1 MGLGLQGHLKAL
13 AKTDL
18 YSYLCLDHEATQIGI
33 MLGMA
38 VSKRGTL
45 DEGVFK
51 MLYVHIPSLHPANY
65 PDLEVSSAVQTAA
78 VMGIG
83 LLYQGSKNRRMAE
96 MLLAEIGRR
105 ASNDRLQDRE
115 GFSLAAGMALGLVC
129 LGQGNSAAGLADLH
143 IENSLR
149 KYIGG
154 GRASGQNSVSAQA
167 PVTDP
172 TLCCR
177 IKEGDHVNLDVTAP
191 GATLALGLMFLQTNN
206 ATVAARLTVP
216 KTHFL
221 LQYLRPD
228 LVLLRVLARNLI
240 MWDSIKASKE
250 FVDELIPD
258 IVKGAYD
265 DKGVAKKEDA
275 RYHLE
280 DLETL
285 RHVHANIVAA
295 CCFSI
300 GLRYA
305 GSGEKKASNLLIEYL
320 AHFRKLRA
328 RCEGQRKVDKHLIET
343 CIAIVALSA
352 SLVLAGTG
360 DLDLL
365 RQLRALRGRVD
376 VDLHYGHHMAVS
388 MAIGML
394 FLGGGRATLCTSK
407 EAIGALVIS
416 LYPRFPISTSDCRYH
431 LQAFRHLYVLAV
443 EYRCLE
449 TMDVD
454 TNQVC
459 TVPVEIT
466 LKPSA
471 EYSEHTVR
479 TMTPCILPEL
489 KAVKSV
495 RVCSDRYWGV
505 TWHMSTDD
513 KLAKSVRRGC
523 VLTVQRKT
531 GHLSYS
537 EDPLGL
543 RNLHARALPLVGSSL
558 KSSSSADFIQS
569 FSGDPAVLAFAQHI
583 ADDDGHSSGAYMQVM
598 FQSLKLEKP
607 EAIPIY
613 AELLTLTQKTLARFG
628 NWATVTDV
636 RMILSYYGL
645 LSPR

>member
-1 MGLGLQGHLKAL
+1 MRHPSGISFADSRELREHRPHVFMGGLKRHASSLLSPCRVAERAGGRWGGAEGGADDGRVARCESVVMMMVNLRMELKDLDLLPLSVALPIRECLCVCRSDPPSSWPREAYILISRHDLASPIAPRPVRVSGTDNSQGSDLVADIMADKQGAMAAGGATSDKVHTDALNVDGTRQDSDFARLRFGKDRRLVEVRRCLSATNPVRLRIPSSADITDHDIHAAHQSRLQILARRTLSLAVGRGMFTLGLATPLPTEALPIPPLQLGGRLASNDAVIKLDLALLPCDHAAWPEFHNGVAAALRLSLGQTAISRTWIVYNRPETANHAHAGVLMGLGLQGHLKAL

-154 GRASGQNSVSAQA
+154 GRAAEQTSASAQA

-240 MWDSIKASKE
+240 MWDSITASKE

-265 DKGVAKKEDA
+265 QTAAPKKEDA
-275 RYHLE
+275 R
-280 DLETL
+280 
-285 RHVHANIVAA
+285 
-295 CCFSI
+295 C
-300 GLRYA
+300 
-305 GSGEKKASNLLIEYL
+305 
-320 AHFRKLRA
+320 
-328 RCEGQRKVDKHLIET
+328 VD
-343 CIAIVALSA
+343 
-352 SLVLAGTG
+352 
-360 DLDLL
+360 
-365 RQLRALRGRVD
+365 
-376 VDLHYGHHMAVS
+376 
-388 MAIGML
+388 
-394 FLGGGRATLCTSK
+394 
-407 EAIGALVIS
+407 
-416 LYPRFPISTSDCRYH
+416 
-431 LQAFRHLYVLAV
+431 
-443 EYRCLE
+443 
-449 TMDVD
+449 
-454 TNQVC
+454 
-459 TVPVEIT
+459 
-466 LKPSA
+466 
-471 EYSEHTVR
+471 
-479 TMTPCILPEL
+479 
-489 KAVKSV
+489 
-495 RVCSDRYWGV
+495 RVCAV
-505 TWHMSTDD
+505 CVCVCVCVC
-513 KLAKSVRRGC
+513 VRSRAC
-523 VLTVQRKT
+523 VM
-531 GHLSYS
+531 
-537 EDPLGL
+537 
-543 RNLHARALPLVGSSL
+543 HA
-558 KSSSSADFIQS
+558 
-569 FSGDPAVLAFAQHI
+569 
-583 ADDDGHSSGAYMQVM
+583 
-598 FQSLKLEKP
+598 
-607 EAIPIY
+607 
-613 AELLTLTQKTLARFG
+613 
-628 NWATVTDV
+628 
-636 RMILSYYGL
+636 
-645 LSPR
+645 